1 MLLPAEGRVPLS
13 PLPVIFPHP
22 QKLAWHVVYVA
33 EALHAA
39 AAKCRCFKAPLLV
52 MSTHRFRPGLSRTV
66 LMHWVLPPVGYRC
79 PPAFL

>member
-22 QKLAWHVVYVA
+22 EKLAWRVVHVA

-39 AAKCRCFKAPLLV
+39 AC
-52 MSTHRFRPGLSRTV
+52 
-66 LMHWVLPPVGYRC
+66 
-79 PPAFL
+79 